1 MTAKN
6 LTVRWMSAVSLAA
19 GAALALSAC
28 GAGDAQRDEASGE
41 ITEAAEAD
49 VFTIQVGDCL
59 NLAEM
64 ASATE
69 VESLPTVP
77 CGEEHDGEVY
87 AETRLKGDEYPA
99 DIDTQADE
107 FCYGA
112 FSTFVGM
119 DYETSTLD
127 YGPLTPST
135 DSWDQGDRVVQC
147 ILMSA
152 EPVTGSLE
160 GAAV

>member
-6 LTVRWMSAVSLAA
+6 LTVRWMSAVSLAT
-19 GAALALSAC
+19 AATLALSAC
-28 GAGDAQRDEASGE
+28 GADEAQRDEASGE
-41 ITEAAEAD
+41 ITAAAEAN
-49 VFTIQVGDCL
+49 VFSVQVGDCL
-59 NLAEM
+59 DLAAM

-69 VESLPTVP
+69 VETLPTVP

-87 AETRLKGDEYPA
+87 AETTLEGDEYPA
-99 DIDTQADE
+99 DIDDQADE
-107 FCYGA
+107 FCYGE
-112 FSTFVGM
+112 FPTFVGK

-135 DSWDQGDRVVQC
+135 VSWDQGDRVVQC

-160 GAAV
+160 GAAI